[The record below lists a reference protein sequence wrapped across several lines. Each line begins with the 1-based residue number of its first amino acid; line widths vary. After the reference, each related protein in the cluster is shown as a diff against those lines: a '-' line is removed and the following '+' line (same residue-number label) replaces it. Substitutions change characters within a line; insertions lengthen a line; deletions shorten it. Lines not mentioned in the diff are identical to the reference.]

1 MRARSAT
8 VAAPVAA
15 SSLQRCKRA
24 SRLCQEVSSSLAK
37 RAMWFSRSTISSRT
51 ALRSSSWRWVMSSCI
66 VRCVAANALSAE
78 ATLARS
84 RSVPASSSVRRNW
97 WAMSAEAPSS
107 NLASRRLAASMCQFH
122 CSSFRA
128 CSALT
133 SCRTAWYWR
142 SISARSCARRLRS
155 DSTPA
160 VTASSWALSWWLTTS
175 RADLSAHT
183 ACSSLS
189 IFVSISLK
197 PTSRSFDSRDTAS
210 SMRSLRMARSA
221 RAWSIAIW
229 QSPRTLWIVGEME
242 LTCSARAAIWST
254 MTCHWNCANSS
265 FFVSTSDFFC
275 SISRSASTVIVAWS
289 GCRPSRSAA
298 ERSWSPL
305 IGRPAT
311 SWNWREE
318 WLLILSCVAK
328 CRPKSDKLPTAS
340 GGIFT
345 KRPQT

>member
-128 CSALT
+128 CSAVTWCLML
-133 SCRTAWYWR
+133 SYNR
-142 SISARSCARRLRS
+142 SISARSCALSARS
-155 DSTPA
+155 ASRPV
-160 VTASSWALSWWLTTS
+160 VTASNCALSWWLTTS

-183 ACSSLS
+183 ACTSLS
-189 IFVSISLK
+189 IFASTSFK
-197 PTSRSFDSRDTAS
+197 PNSRCWDSRVTAS
-210 SMRSLRMARSA
+210 SILSPRVDKSA
-221 RAWSIAIW
+221 RASLIAFW
-229 QSPRTLWIVGEME
+229 QASRTPCIVGPMPF
-242 LTCSARAAIWST
+242 TCLVRLAMWST
-254 MTCHWNCANSS
+254 ITCHWNCANSS